1 MAIVHLSQS
10 TNKLYRDFFLDFPS
24 DRGEDAAAKTE
35 KWMSDG
41 LETTDN
47 IPIATLGPGGA
58 ELSWAAVITSKKNY
72 PLSMFVCDYN

>member
-35 KWMSDG
+35 KWVSG
-41 LETTDN
+41 LQTTEN
-47 IPIATLGPGGA
+47 ISIATPGPGGA
-58 ELSWAAVITSKKNY
+58 ELSWAAVITSQKNY
-72 PLSMFVCDYN
+72 PLSMFVTN

>member
-35 KWMSDG
+35 K
-41 LETTDN
+41 
-47 IPIATLGPGGA
+47 
-58 ELSWAAVITSKKNY
+58 
-72 PLSMFVCDYN
+72 

>member
-35 KWMSDG
+35 KWVSDG

-47 IPIATLGPGGA
+47 IPIATPGPGGA
-58 ELSWAAVITSKKNY
+58 ELSCRYYVLEE
-72 PLSMFVCDYN
+72 LSMFVTN

>member
-10 TNKLYRDFFLDFPS
+10 TNKLYRDFFLDFLS

-35 KWMSDG
+35 KWMSG

-47 IPIATLGPGGA
+47 IPIATLGAGGA
-58 ELSWAAVITSKKNY
+58 KLSRAAVITSI
-72 PLSMFVCDYN
+72 SEDGRTIHVCF